1 MEISN
6 KYIFFDTNMWLKILS
21 KKSEINRD
29 LLENLQ
35 KKNQFGMYNISL
47 IEILMRFYRK
57 KNFKKIKEVLKYI
70 NVNINNEKL
79 VIGNINSPNFNI
91 NESKIMELMNKNDDD
106 ILSAAI
112 EKFKKNRFEFKS
124 SIIALWIVILLEIYS
139 PAFTDDKSK
148 VDDIVRCFESKS
160 SKIKDIFVKY
170 FYETE
175 ESELKS
181 KNLRDIT
188 NKVFKEIFN
197 EVAKETN
204 IIHNQNYILMQNEIS
219 KLAPNQSISYVF
231 KGVYDSELM
240 SVYRRRIDA
249 GLDKYFHS
257 EIFKDIFYKRL
268 KAFMQGEC
276 LQKNDVEDML
286 MLSVLEKDNNI
297 ILVTDDNKMISYIK
311 NNKYNIGNKIHDSLI
326 NKI

>member
-1 MEISN
+1 
-6 KYIFFDTNMWLKILS
+6 
-21 KKSEINRD
+21 
-29 LLENLQ
+29 
-35 KKNQFGMYNISL
+35 
-47 IEILMRFYRK
+47 
-57 KNFKKIKEVLKYI
+57 
-70 NVNINNEKL
+70 
-79 VIGNINSPNFNI
+79 
-91 NESKIMELMNKNDDD
+91 
-106 ILSAAI
+106 
-112 EKFKKNRFEFKS
+112 
-124 SIIALWIVILLEIYS
+124 
-139 PAFTDDKSK
+139 
-148 VDDIVRCFESKS
+148 
-160 SKIKDIFVKY
+160 
-170 FYETE
+170 
-175 ESELKS
+175 
-181 KNLRDIT
+181 
-188 NKVFKEIFN
+188 
-197 EVAKETN
+197 
-204 IIHNQNYILMQNEIS
+204 MQNEIS